1 MNSHLPTLLLQLQPG
16 TAAAAEE
23 AHATLHREQQRFQEE
38 AAQEAPREE
47 ADVAAQAEAP
57 RLDLGRLREAAVAA
71 QAEAEVATQAE
82 AEVAAQAEAHARVEE
97 VNRQGRF
104 AAEIRAKKE
113 VRRKAAKKKKP
124 SARKNA
130 APAVG
135 NRKSSRLI
143 LAAASKPGSESG
155 KRVRSG
161 HATPGAEKY
170 QKAADSDESL

>member
-23 AHATLHREQQRFQEE
+23 ARATLHREQQLFQEE

-47 ADVAAQAEAP
+47 
-57 RLDLGRLREAAVAA
+57 
-71 QAEAEVATQAE
+71 
-82 AEVAAQAEAHARVEE
+82 AQAEAHARVEE

-135 NRKSSRLI
+135 NRKSARI
-143 LAAASKPGSESG
+143 AAASKPGSESG